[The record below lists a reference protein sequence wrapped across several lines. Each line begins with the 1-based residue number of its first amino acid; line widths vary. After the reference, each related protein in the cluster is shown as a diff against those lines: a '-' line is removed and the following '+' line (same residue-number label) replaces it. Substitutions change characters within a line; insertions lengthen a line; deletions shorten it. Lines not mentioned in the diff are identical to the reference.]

1 MTWNTWS
8 FKTPPVPPGGLCRGV
23 LAPVIVRG
31 VGEHGE
37 WRAGATPR
45 TCTLTGQS
53 SPEAGTG
60 WRGCGEQLAGVP
72 AASPYGHLASSLWW
86 EVSVVSLQLCSPS
99 PLGRTSCVCGEGS
112 TLMLPGGS
120 TRLPGWP
127 GVPSSWGFSQA
138 PAWAQR
144 CTWTLGSVGPV
155 CVGHGHGNFWLRVSP
170 GWGPGGTTHHAQR
183 GGAAA
188 FVSRHPA

>member
-1 MTWNTWS
+1 M
-8 FKTPPVPPGGLCRGV
+8 
-23 LAPVIVRG
+23 IVRG
-31 VGEHGE
+31 VGERGE

-45 TCTLTGQS
+45 TCTFMGQS

-127 GVPSSWGFSQA
+127 EVPSSWGFSQA

-155 CVGHGHGNFWLRVSP
+155 CVGAWARELLALSVPWVGTRGSHTPCPERWSCCICVPPPGLGASP
-170 GWGPGGTTHHAQR
+170 HLLYSSLH
-183 GGAAA
+183 
-188 FVSRHPA
+188 